1 MGTFLS
7 GQPASAGSLIGIMML
22 VGIVVTNAIV
32 LVDRIQQQVDGGLT
46 VREALLEAGTTR
58 LRPVLMTA
66 LTTIGAL
73 LPLVMGMGD
82 GILISQGLAVVVVG
96 GLITSTL
103 LTLVIV
109 PIIYEL
115 LHKNKT
121 SRQNKKTEGAV
132 EGRL

>member
-1 MGTFLS
+1 
-7 GQPASAGSLIGIMML
+7 ML

-73 LPLVMGMGD
+73 LPLAMGMGD